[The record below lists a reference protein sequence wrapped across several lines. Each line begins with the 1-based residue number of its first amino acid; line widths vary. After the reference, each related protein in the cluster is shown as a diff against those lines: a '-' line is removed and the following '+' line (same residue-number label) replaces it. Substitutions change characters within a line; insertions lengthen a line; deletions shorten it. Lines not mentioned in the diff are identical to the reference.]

1 MLEKGN
7 ILKKLKARLQ
17 HQFGNDVKDVILFG
31 SRAAGTAR
39 KDSDYDVL
47 VVLHHDYD
55 RKFKDNLTDIV
66 YDIELTYDVLID
78 IFLISTNELQFSLRG
93 MQPVFVEAVKNGVY
107 V

>member
-1 MLEKGN
+1 MPEKEN
-7 ILKKLKARLQ
+7 ILTELKARLQ
-17 HQFGNDVKDVILFG
+17 QRFGSDVKDVILFG

-47 VVLHHDYD
+47 VVLHYDYD
-55 RKFKDNLTDIV
+55 RKFKDKLTDIV
-66 YDIELTYDVLID
+66 YDIELTHDVLID

-93 MQPVFVEAVKNGVY
+93 MQPVFVEAVNNGVY